1 MGGAASARLG
11 APVQL
16 SAQAPPTPTP
26 SWQPGVPSPR
36 KRMKDSGLRGNRSDQ
51 LLVRQRKRFL
61 MFRLIIDQCR
71 ACLAAASCRPTL
83 GPRCCG
89 RWRSGGTP
97 GVTVTPHHSPSCRRT
112 AREPAL
118 GADAALVRQVRTAAA
133 PGQCPVGGLAGVG
146 RWDPQHRPRAPNAPR
161 CPGLGPGATTAAGDL
176 HLE

>member
-1 MGGAASARLG
+1 MWHERSSSPPLAWGAHSFATGLPGKSQKQVISSQNKCQGSAH
-11 APVQL
+11 
-16 SAQAPPTPTP
+16 APPTPTP

-133 PGQCPVGGLAGVG
+133 PGQCPVGGLAGV
-146 RWDPQHRPRAPNAPR
+146 R
-161 CPGLGPGATTAAGDL
+161 GPSPL
-176 HLE
+176 P